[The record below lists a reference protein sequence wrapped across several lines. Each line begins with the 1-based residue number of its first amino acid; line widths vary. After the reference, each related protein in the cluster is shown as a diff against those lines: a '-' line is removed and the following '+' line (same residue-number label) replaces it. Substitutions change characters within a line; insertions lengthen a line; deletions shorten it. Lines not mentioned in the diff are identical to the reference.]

1 MTQQL
6 SEQEKI
12 DWIRLARSENV
23 GPVTFRTLLALYHTP
38 TKALPQLQELAQKG
52 GSKRK
57 ITICSEREA
66 EKELAATEKL
76 GGRIIASC
84 EEDYP
89 QILKTLSDAPP
100 IITILGQIGL
110 LSKPALAIVGT
121 RNASF
126 NGKNLTR
133 QLSFAVSQKNY
144 AIISGMARGIDS
156 AAHEGALEGKGGTIA
171 VLGTGIDVV
180 YPPENEELY
189 QRIKNEGLLIS
200 ELPLGTQ
207 PFVGHFPR
215 RNRLISGLSQGVL
228 VIEAH
233 TKSGSLI
240 TAQYAAEQGRD
251 VYAVPGFP
259 LDPRA
264 QGPNRLLKDGAILVQ
279 NEEDIFAVLEHT
291 SPFALKDLFQQQ
303 SAPIVIDTKPEP
315 TDMEAATEQ
324 ILENLGAEAIE
335 IDHLIRETHLTASVV
350 HIVLMQLELA
360 GKVERYPGNR
370 VSLVMGKQI

>member
-1 MTQQL
+1 MKKQL

-12 DWIRLARSENV
+12 DWIRLSRSENV
-23 GPVTFRTLLALYHTP
+23 GPVTFRTLLALYQTP
-38 TKALPQLQELAQKG
+38 TKALPQLQELAAKG
-52 GSKRK
+52 GSKKK
-57 ITICSEREA
+57 ITVCSERDA
-66 EKELAATEKL
+66 QKELAATEKL
-76 GGRIIASC
+76 GGRIVASC
-84 EEDYP
+84 EDDYP
-89 QILKTLSDAPP
+89 EILKTLPDAPP
-100 IITILGQIGL
+100 IITVLGQISL
-110 LSKPALAIVGT
+110 LNKPALAIVGT

-180 YPPENEELY
+180 YPPENKALY
-189 QRIKNEGLLIS
+189 QRIKQEGLLIS

-215 RNRLISGLSQGVL
+215 RNRLISGLAQGVL

-240 TAQYAAEQGRD
+240 TAQYAADQGRD

-279 NEEDIFAVLEHT
+279 NADDIFAVLEHS
-291 SPFALKDLFQQQ
+291 SPFALKDLFQQH
-303 SAPIVIDTKPEP
+303 ATPIVIDEKPTQ
-315 TDMEAATEQ
+315 TDLEAATEQ
-324 ILENLGAEAIE
+324 VVENLGAEAIE

-370 VSLVMGKQI
+370 VSLVMGK

>member
-1 MTQQL
+1 MTNQL
-6 SEQEKI
+6 SEQEKL
-12 DWIRLARSENV
+12 DWIRLARSEIV
-23 GPVTFRTLLALYHTP
+23 GPVTFKTLLALYHTP
-38 TKALPQLQELAQKG
+38 TKALPQLQELAAKG

-57 ITICSEREA
+57 ITVCSEKEA
-66 EKELAATEKL
+66 AKELADTEKL

-84 EEDYP
+84 EDDYP
-89 QILKTLSDAPP
+89 EILKTLSDAPP
-100 IITILGQIGL
+100 IITVMGQMSL
-110 LSKPALAIVGT
+110 LHKPALAIVGT

-126 NGKNLTR
+126 NGKNITR
-133 QLSFAVSQKNY
+133 QLAFSVSQKDY
-144 AIISGMARGIDS
+144 VVISGMARGIDS

-180 YPPENEELY
+180 YPPENEALY
-189 QRIKNEGLLIS
+189 KRIKQEGLLIS

-279 NEEDIFAVLEHT
+279 NADDIFAVLEHT

-303 SAPIVIDTKPEP
+303 PAPFVVDKKLEQ
-315 TDMEAATEQ
+315 TDMEVATEQ

-370 VSLVMGKQI
+370 VSLVMGN

>member
-1 MTQQL
+1 MKKQL

-12 DWIRLARSENV
+12 DWIRLSRSENV
-23 GPVTFRTLLALYHTP
+23 GPVTFRTLLALYQTP
-38 TKALPQLQELAQKG
+38 TKALPQLQELAAKG
-52 GSKRK
+52 GSKKK
-57 ITICSEREA
+57 ITVCSEREA

-76 GGRIIASC
+76 GGRIVASC
-84 EEDYP
+84 EDDYP
-89 QILKTLSDAPP
+89 EILKTLPDAPP
-100 IITILGQIGL
+100 VITLLGQISL
-110 LSKPALAIVGT
+110 LTKPALAIVGT

-133 QLSFAVSQKNY
+133 QLSFAVSEKNY

-180 YPPENEELY
+180 YPSENEALY
-189 QRIKNEGLLIS
+189 QRIKQEGLLIS

-240 TAQYAAEQGRD
+240 TAQYAADQGRD

-279 NEEDIFAVLEHT
+279 NADDIFAVLEHT
-291 SPFALKDLFQQQ
+291 SPFALKDSFQQHL
-303 SAPIVIDTKPEP
+303 APIVIDEKPTQ
-315 TDMEAATEQ
+315 TDLEAATEQ
-324 ILENLGAEAIE
+324 VLENLGAEAIE

-370 VSLVMGKQI
+370 VSLVMGK

>member
-1 MTQQL
+1 MKKQL

-12 DWIRLARSENV
+12 DWIRLSRSENV
-23 GPVTFRTLLALYHTP
+23 GPVTFRTLLALYQTP
-38 TKALPQLQELAQKG
+38 TKALPQLQELAAKG

-66 EKELAATEKL
+66 EKELTATEKL
-76 GGRIIASC
+76 GGHIIASC
-84 EEDYP
+84 EEGYP
-89 QILKTLSDAPP
+89 DILKTLPDAPP
-100 IITILGQIGL
+100 ILTILGQVSL
-110 LSKPALAIVGT
+110 LNKPALAIVGT

-133 QLSFAVSQKNY
+133 QLSLAVSQKNY
-144 AIISGMARGIDS
+144 VVISGMARGIDS
-156 AAHEGALEGKGGTIA
+156 AAHEGALEGNGGTIA

-180 YPPENEELY
+180 YPSENEALY
-189 QRIKNEGLLIS
+189 QRIKQEGLLIS

-240 TAQYAAEQGRD
+240 TAQYAADQGRD

-264 QGPNRLLKDGAILVQ
+264 QGPNRLLKDGAVLVQ
-279 NEEDIFAVLEHT
+279 NADDIFAVFEHS

-303 SAPIVIDTKPEP
+303 ASPLVIDEKPTQ
-315 TDMEAATEQ
+315 TDLDSATEQ

-370 VSLVMGKQI
+370 VSLVMGK